1 MTLNNTLFYNW
12 KKHSGSC
19 TSSPPTVSITT
30 ELATASTYDQRLGSW
45 HFYDAMGQPAIG
57 TFVCYN
63 SICYEFIE
71 TSQDPSG
78 GGIEYSAVK
87 PVPSLTSANHF
98 ANCVGCLSG
107 CAAQQTYHAYE
118 LCNTLGT
125 INIGVEN
132 SSLISV
138 QSNLNVYAGL
148 GSPALNKTAT
158 YNGLCIIYKGMY
170 AVGDSAISNSP
181 LVFNVNTT
189 PYLTPHVHN
198 DNCAA
203 CQGTGIAVYHEWK
216 ICNGTEVINL
226 LAPGDANNTTNN
238 DTFYTSSGLPTQG
251 AIVNLDTTSAGRA
264 GYCYEYIGTN
274 VAPAASGMQ
283 NITIISPISYSN
295 CTTCLTPPVSGC
307 TDITANNYD
316 ATATLDDGSC
326 LYSTG
331 CIDSTATNYNPLA
344 TIDDGSCYYCVYGC
358 MDSTANNYSAAATC
372 SDSSCRY
379 STVAGG
385 TDVLF
390 SEECQT
396 DGTSTVTVDLSS
408 GDGLKNTITK
418 LNSTVIDS
426 TTCTSPADVTIPG
439 VTAGDTVSVSGETTY
454 DQEDYDAA
462 SAVPQPGWAAAECGQ
477 VTVSSNTKVY
487 AFYDG
492 TSLGA
497 NEARDAYKALMGW
510 LKGIANFTV
519 DTVHNSATQNV
530 FHTAVAGERWLDW
543 GSSVLTGKF
552 NNQQLTPYDQTGVN
566 GAALSDVSHCTSGSD
581 CAKVRSGN
589 TFIDAPFLPPG
600 INSKQIAQLNWA
612 YDTATATANGYTWT
626 VDEFYDT
633 AEGTLVGA
641 AMTDYQSSSQ
651 NSTQTWNGF
660 APTASATDDILVVVF
675 ADESLWSY
683 HMNDDNVFTV
693 TPNPYTHSSG
703 GNTYSNLD
711 PQQPSRQF
719 KADYNKFKTLY
730 AGHGGQ
736 YRAFLYPSKPANI
749 YTSGGHKAFPL
760 HALAT
765 ISSGN
770 NAPLDGMYLAGTSP
784 TNNYAT
790 LTKIETENP
799 YWTGTTPT
807 FGGLDQSGW
816 GTNVA
821 GEDFEA
827 ATFQTDLEVFLGL
840 NSQTCDE
847 SQCTVIEVR
856 DENGAPV
863 IGYAIDVDGTAIG
876 STDGSGQITTTI
888 AGAGSV
894 IINGCYTFT
903 ATGNCLQSLITIN
916 TISKTYTSDLNC
928 VLGCTDPLS
937 WNYNPLA
944 GVDDGTCMFPLTETE
959 ELSRCEKVKLDTEC
973 QFATDVFN
981 LYKYERYGLDSGCL
995 SNFDGHISKKY
1006 SMDWDDKLLPDY
1018 GTESYTKTLH
1028 TKGATPKPLWV
1039 DENCGG
1045 SSCDDS
1051 ECIYFYVIDKNSN
1064 VVKNYEIVLDGI
1076 VIGKTNEF
1084 GELRHSIPNA
1094 SEDVDHKVNFC
1105 NCFTTTG
1112 SCNSQ
1117 RIKITVEGIAEC
1129 NTCGLE
1135 SVACTCIP
1143 TETASGDIAIEVLG
1157 CTDSTATNYNALAN
1171 CDDGSCI
1178 ETVVGCMVV
1187 GALNYNPCANVACD
1201 GCCCTV
1207 AGCMDS
1213 TADNYNASACLDND
1227 SCLYTGCMDVLA
1239 ANYNPQANVACGSC
1253 CNYPGCTDPTAINYN
1268 ASANVDDGTCI
1279 PTVLGCT
1286 DPASLNYNA
1295 LANVDDGSCAY
1306 CVFGCNDAAASNY
1319 NASATCSDGSC
1330 TYDVLGCTDATAC
1343 NYNALA
1349 TLDDGTCTVPPS
1361 LSLGST
1367 NFGVNDANALFAD
1380 GSGASGFSSSLGMC
1394 AYPFEV
1400 GEDMFGAHIT
1410 KNIGGGFVLGGSGN
1424 HTGNVRTES
1433 YYFELGTGSVG
1444 SSNPPLVPT
1453 QSYCITW
1460 AEVVLALKTSGQ
1472 CSDCLMGG
1480 WDVRIDNGSGSPSEA
1495 DLNAATSIYDPVALG
1510 TLTTA
1515 NVLYHNNSCST
1526 NDVGNSNGVN
1536 TAGASNGSHSQWNEK
1551 CITFTASAAQHRIHV
1566 IAMTDFNLCTSC
1578 NNSPTSTVHGSY
1590 VGISKVRINTGC
1602 SGSCSC

>member
-439 VTAGDTVSVSGETTY
+439 VIAGDTVSVSGETTY
-454 DQEDYDAA
+454 DQEDYDAGS
-462 SAVPQPGWAAAECGQ
+462 SAPQPNWSAGECGQ

-519 DTVHNSATQNV
+519 DTVHGSATQNV
-530 FHTAVAGERWLDW
+530 YHTAVAGERWLDW
-543 GSSVLTGKF
+543 GSAVLTGKF
-552 NNQQLTPYDQTGVN
+552 NNQQLSPYAQSSVN
-566 GAALSDVSHCTSGSD
+566 GGALSDFSQCTGGSSCAVKRNSPGANDLFVSAAYESPGSTSK
-581 CAKVRSGN
+581 A
-589 TFIDAPFLPPG
+589 
-600 INSKQIAQLNWA
+600 IAQLNWA
-612 YDTATATANGYTWT
+612 FDTATASANGYSWL

-633 AEGTLVGA
+633 AEGSLIGSPMFDHGTSNNNG
-641 AMTDYQSSSQ
+641 
-651 NSTQTWNGF
+651 TQTWTGF
-660 APTASATDDILVVVF
+660 PPTASSSDDILVVMF

-683 HMNDDNVFTV
+683 HGNGNGIFVNST
-693 TPNPYTHSSG
+693 NPYTHSSG
-703 GNTYSNLD
+703 GQSYTNIQT
-711 PQQPSRQF
+711 QQPTPQFQADYTKF
-719 KADYNKFKTLY
+719 KALY
-730 AGHGGQ
+730 AAHGGQ
-736 YRAFLYPSKPANI
+736 YRAFLYPSKPANVSS
-749 YTSGGHKAFPL
+749 SGGHKALPL
-760 HALAT
+760 QALAA
-765 ISSGN
+765 IDSGN
-770 NAPLDGMYLAGTSP
+770 KTIKDGMYIAGTSP
-784 TNNYAT
+784 SNNYAS
-790 LTKIETENP
+790 LSLIETENP
-799 YWTGTTPT
+799 YWNGTTPT

-821 GEDFEA
+821 GEDFSA

-840 NSQTCDE
+840 NTQTCDG
-847 SQCTVIEVR
+847 SQCTVIQVL
-856 DENGAPV
+856 DSDGNPV
-863 IGYAIDVDGTAIG
+863 SGYAIDLNGTSIG
-876 STDGSGQITTTI
+876 STDGAGQITTTI
-888 AGAGSV
+888 TTPGSV
-894 IINGCYTFT
+894 LINGCYTFN

-916 TISKTYTSDLNC
+916 TISKSFTSALNC
-928 VLGCTDPLS
+928 VTGCTDPLS
-937 WNYNPLA
+937 WNYNVLA
-944 GVDDGTCMFPLTETE
+944 GVDDGSCMFPLTEIE
-959 ELSRCEKVKLDTEC
+959 ELSRCEKDKLDTEC
-973 QFATDVFN
+973 QFATDIFN

-995 SNFDGHISKKY
+995 TNFDGHASKKY
-1006 SMDWDDKLLPDY
+1006 STDWDDKLLPDF
-1018 GTESYTKTLH
+1018 GTEAYTKILH
-1028 TKGATPKPLWV
+1028 TKGVTPKPLWV
-1039 DENCGG
+1039 DAACGG
-1045 SSCDDS
+1045 DPCDGS
-1051 ECIYFYVIDKNSN
+1051 ECIYFYVKDKNSKA
-1064 VVKNYEIVLDGI
+1064 VENYEIVLDGI
-1076 VIGKTNEF
+1076 VIGKTDVN

-1094 SEDVDHKVNFC
+1094 AEDTEHKVNFC
-1105 NCFTTTG
+1105 HCFTTTG
-1112 SCNSQ
+1112 GCNSQ
-1117 RIKITVEGIAEC
+1117 KIAITVDGIVEC

-1135 SVACTCIP
+1135 TVACTCIP
-1143 TETASGDIAIEVLG
+1143 LVSAAGIIALEVLG
-1157 CTDSTATNYNALAN
+1157 CTDPTATNYNALAN

-1178 ETVVGCMVV
+1178 ETIVGCMVV
-1187 GALNYNPCANVACD
+1187 GALNYNPCANVACAS
-1201 GCCCTV
+1201 CCCTV
-1207 AGCMDS
+1207 AGCMDPA
-1213 TADNYNASACLDND
+1213 ADNYNASACLDNG
-1227 SCLYTGCMDVLA
+1227 SCVYTGCMDILA
-1239 ANYNPQANVACGSC
+1239 SNYNPQANIACGSC
-1253 CNYPGCTDPTAINYN
+1253 CTYPGCTDATATNYN
-1268 ASANVDDGTCI
+1268 PLANLDDGSCI
-1279 PTVLGCT
+1279 PTVLGCM
-1286 DPASLNYNA
+1286 DPASLSFNP
-1295 LANVDDGSCAY
+1295 LANVDDGSCTY
-1306 CVFGCNDAAASNY
+1306 CVYGCNDASASNY

-1330 TYDVLGCTDATAC
+1330 TYDVYGCMDATAC
-1343 NYNALA
+1343 NYDPAA
-1349 TLDDGTCTVPPS
+1349 TVDNGTCTTPPS
-1361 LSLGST
+1361 LDLGST
-1367 NFGVNDANALFAD
+1367 NFGINSPNSINDD
-1380 GSGASGFSSSLGMC
+1380 GSGAGSFSSSYGMC

-1400 GEDMFGAHIT
+1400 GAPMFGGHVT
-1410 KNIGGGFVLGGSGN
+1410 KGISGSFALGGSGS
-1424 HTGNVRTES
+1424 HTGTVFTES
-1433 YYFELGTGSVG
+1433 YYFELGTGSAG
-1444 SSNPPLVPT
+1444 STNPPLVPT
-1453 QSYCITW
+1453 QTYCINW
-1460 AEVVLALKTSGQ
+1460 KEIVLALKTSGQ

-1480 WDVRIDNGSGSPSEA
+1480 WGIRIDTGSGSP
-1495 DLNAATSIYDPVALG
+1495 
-1510 TLTTA
+1510 
-1515 NVLYHNNSCST
+1515 
-1526 NDVGNSNGVN
+1526 N
-1536 TAGASNGSHSQWNEK
+1536 T
-1551 CITFTASAAQHRIHV
+1551 
-1566 IAMTDFNLCTSC
+1566 
-1578 NNSPTSTVHGSY
+1578 
-1590 VGISKVRINTGC
+1590 
-1602 SGSCSC
+1602 